1 MSRSTLAIIDAGGAN
16 IASLQF
22 ALARLGITGRLTV
35 DPDRIANASHVILPG
50 VGAAADSM
58 ARLEKAGL
66 VELIPGLRQPFL
78 GICVGLQLL
87 CESSEENN
95 TTCLGVFPGT
105 AHLFEATPDRAVPHM
120 GWNRIARI
128 SDSAGDSKSDAAE
141 NSDLLHGIPDGAHF
155 YFVHSYAIDVTAE
168 TLAVAEYG
176 KPFTAVAARA
186 NFAATQFHPER
197 SGKFGAQLLKN
208 FLAR

>member
-1 MSRSTLAIIDAGGAN
+1 MRSPTLAIIDSGGAN

-22 ALARLGITGRLTV
+22 ALARLGIIGQLTV
-35 DPDRIANASHVILPG
+35 DPDVITNASHVILPG

-66 VELIPGLRQPFL
+66 VQLIPGLRQPFL
-78 GICVGLQLL
+78 GICLGLQLL
-87 CESSEENN
+87 FEASEEDAA
-95 TTCLGVFPGT
+95 TCLGVFPGT
-105 AHLFEATPDRAVPHM
+105 AHLFEPTPERAVPHM
-120 GWNRIARI
+120 GWNRIASTR
-128 SDSAGDSKSDAAE
+128 DSG
-141 NSDLLHGIPDGAHF
+141 LLKAIPDGTHF
-155 YFVHSYAIDVTAE
+155 YFVHSYAIDVTDD

-176 KPFTAVAARA
+176 KPFTAIVERA

-197 SGKFGAQLLKN
+197 SGKLGAQLLKN